1 MTALTV
7 EELTV
12 SYNGHRVV
20 DSFDLSLHRGEWVM
34 VLGPNGAGK
43 SSIIRALSGQLSY
56 KGRIQVEGREVASML
71 RRELAR
77 LVAVVPQAPVIPE
90 GMTVYEYVGLGR
102 TPHLGWFAAPGK
114 VDEGVVESALS
125 RLELYELR
133 SRWISRLSGGERQRA
148 VIARAL
154 TQEPAI
160 LLLDEPTTAL
170 DVGHQQAVLELIDR
184 LRHDGL
190 AILSAM
196 HDLNSATQFADSVV
210 LLKDGT
216 IIVSG
221 APGDVIDAGTI
232 QSLYGANIRV
242 IREGDATF
250 VVAVRK

>member
-1 MTALTV
+1 
-7 EELTV
+7 
-12 SYNGHRVV
+12 
-20 DSFDLSLHRGEWVM
+20 
-34 VLGPNGAGK
+34 
-43 SSIIRALSGQLSY
+43 
-56 KGRIQVEGREVASML
+56 ML

-114 VDEGVVESALS
+114 VDEGVVESALN

-232 QSLYGANIRV
+232 QSLYGANVRV
-242 IREGDATF
+242 IRDGRSTF
-250 VVAVRK
+250 VVPVRK